1 MKRML
6 LFLTLAATMM
16 ACTKDDDQD
25 AEIASLTE
33 QLNEL
38 KSDLAELSAQLSTLS
53 STNSTLNTKV
63 NSLESELDSLTSTVT
78 SLQASN
84 ATLTT
89 DTTTMGA
96 TITALSAQISA
107 LAREIAILK
116 GEPGDAAT
124 APTAAAD
131 MVMSIFSDSYTD
143 VAGTEF
149 NPNWGQSTVVT
160 TEDLGGN
167 AVLKYASLNYQG
179 TQFAAA
185 LDVSEYTSLHID
197 YFTPDATALDFFLIS
212 SGPVEK
218 AKALPV
224 TSKGQWNSIDIP
236 LSDFSPV
243 VLSDLIQFKVAG
255 NGTVYFDNIY
265 FKKVAVAANPL
276 AGTWKITPVAGSL
289 AVGPTKGSGEWWCID
304 AAGVTTRAC
313 FYDDQYVFGTD
324 GSFSNVMGTQT
335 WVEGW
340 QGGGDACGTP
350 VAPHNGASA
359 TYVYDAAA
367 GTVTITGAGAYIGL
381 AKAYNGGELAA
392 GTAVPSSITYEVTV
406 VDATNLTVH
415 VNIGSGYWNYMLT
428 KE

>member
-63 NSLESELDSLTSTVT
+63 NSLESELDALTSTVT

-96 TITALSAQISA
+96 TITALSAQITA
-107 LAREIAILK
+107 LAREIAALK
-116 GEPGDAAT
+116 GEPYDAAT

-289 AVGPTKGSGEWWCID
+289 AVGPTKGSGEWWSID

-313 FYDDQYVFGTD
+313 YYDDQYVFGTD

-381 AKAYNGGELAA
+381 PKAYNGGELAA

-406 VDATNLTVH
+406 VDASNLTVH
-415 VNIGSGYWNYMLT
+415 ISIGTGYWNYKLT

>member
-33 QLNEL
+33 QLNQL
-38 KSDLAELSAQLSTLS
+38 KTDLAGLTAQLSTLNS
-53 STNSTLNTKV
+53 SNSA
-63 NSLESELDSLTSTVT
+63 LEAEVDALTATV
-78 SLQASN
+78 SALQTSN

-89 DTTTMGA
+89 DTTTMSA
-96 TITALSAQISA
+96 TIAALSDQITE
-107 LAREIAILK
+107 LAIEIAALK
-116 GEPGDAAT
+116 GVPYAAPT

-131 MVMSIFSDSYTD
+131 MVMSIFSDSYTN

-160 TEDLGGN
+160 TEDYDGN
-167 AVLKYASLNYQG
+167 DVMKYASLNYQG

-185 LDVSEYTSLHID
+185 LDVSTYSVLHVD
-197 YFTPDATALDFFLIS
+197 YFTSDATALDFFLIS
-212 SGPVEK
+212 TGPVEV

-236 LSDFSPV
+236 LSSFSPV
-243 VLSDLIQFKVAG
+243 VLSDLIQFKVVG

-265 FKKVAVAANPL
+265 FKKAAVAANPL
-276 AGTWKITPVAGSL
+276 AGTWKITPEAGSL
-289 AVGPTKGSGEWWCID
+289 AVGPSKGSGEWWSID

-313 FYDDQYVFGTD
+313 YYDDQYVFGAD
-324 GSFSNVMGTQT
+324 GSFSNVMGDQT

-359 TYVYDAAA
+359 TYTYDATA
-367 GTVTITGAGAYIGL
+367 GTLVINGSGAFIGL
-381 AKAYNGGELAA
+381 AKAVNGGELATDGA
-392 GTAVPSSITYEVTV
+392 RNSVPIPSSLTYEVTI
-406 VDATNLTVH
+406 VDASNITVH
-415 VNIGSGYWNYMLT
+415 IGIGGGAYWNYKLT